1 MNTSSPEGG
10 NRTRRFTWSAPIERI
25 GVQVLHLGAIVV
37 IAAFIFVLALRGELD
52 HASVTAL
59 YGGILGHLGTSAS
72 QKLSA
77 RSTDGVPFS
86 RRDDAD
92 S

>member
-1 MNTSSPEGG
+1 MNNADGVKH
-10 NRTRRFTWSAPIERI
+10 RRFTWSAPIERL
-25 GVQVLHLGAIVV
+25 GVQVLHLGAITV
-37 IAAFIFVLALRGELD
+37 IAAFIFVLALRGDLD

-77 RSTDGVPFS
+77 RSSDVAAP
-86 RRDDAD
+86 RVRADDND
-92 S
+92 SAS